1 MAATDEYGH
10 QSDRIIQ
17 AVKRLCPR
25 CAVTFDTSRAPNW
38 IRFRID
44 DGSTMLTKANPDYL
58 VSEVADWSEE
68 KLYQIIEAVTGGL
81 VRKSA

>member
-1 MAATDEYGH
+1 MILFQSCVIEAAAWILPVH
-10 QSDRIIQ
+10 Q
-17 AVKRLCPR
+17 
-25 CAVTFDTSRAPNW
+25 
-38 IRFRID
+38 
-44 DGSTMLTKANPDYL
+44 ANPDYL